1 MKAYAQAG
9 VDVDMGN
16 RIKAGIAQM
25 IRSTRR
31 PEVIGSVGGFGGL
44 FELSSAGLRKPVL
57 VASIDGVGTKL
68 KVANLLER
76 HDTIGEDLVNHCVND
91 IAVIGAEPLFFLDY
105 VGVSLLDHRMFSD
118 VIKGLARGCARV
130 GCALL
135 GGETA
140 QMPGLYHGR
149 DFDLVGAIIGVVDKK
164 EMIDGRKIKAG
175 DVIIGAASS
184 GLHTNGY
191 SLARELIFNKLG
203 MRVDDRMTGMRET
216 VGAALLKTHICYL
229 PMIRKLR
236 TKVKIKGMAHI
247 TGGGLIDNLPRVLPS
262 SVKAQIGL
270 GSWTIPPLFKFLAA
284 EANVP
289 DDELYQVFNMGIGMA
304 FVVAEKDAAAALKI
318 TGGDLIGRIEKGGGD
333 VELVDS
339 GQLDL
344 APKKNAARQS
354 GPPKRAAK
362 KSTARKK
369 KK

>member
-9 VDVDMGN
+9 VDVDLGN
-16 RIKAGIAQM
+16 QVKAGIAKM
-25 IRSTRR
+25 IKSTNR

-44 FELSSAGLRKPVL
+44 FEPGFKGMRKPVL

-105 VGVSLLDHRMFSD
+105 VGVSLLDNQMFAD
-118 VIKGLARGCARV
+118 IIKGLARGCANV

-149 DFDLVGAIIGVVDKK
+149 DFDLVGAIVGVVDRK

-203 MRVDDRMTGMRET
+203 MRVDDRMTGMREN

-229 PMIRKLR
+229 PMIRKLKA
-236 TKVKIKGMAHI
+236 KVKLRGMAHI
-247 TGGGLIDNLPRVLPS
+247 TGGGLVDNLPRVLPS
-262 SVKAQIGL
+262 SVDAVIEL
-270 GSWTIPPLFKFLAA
+270 GSWPIPPLFKFLAA

-289 DDELYQVFNMGIGMA
+289 DEELYQVFIMGIGMA
-304 FVVAEKDAAAALKI
+304 FVVPEKDAAAAVKI
-318 TGGDLIGRIEKGGGD
+318 TGGNVIGRIEKGGGK
-333 VELVDS
+333 VQLVPAEKPLS
-339 GQLDL
+339 
-344 APKKNAARQS
+344 
-354 GPPKRAAK
+354 AAK
-362 KSTARKK
+362 KAKKTAVKKKTATKTRTAAKK
-369 KK
+369 KKK